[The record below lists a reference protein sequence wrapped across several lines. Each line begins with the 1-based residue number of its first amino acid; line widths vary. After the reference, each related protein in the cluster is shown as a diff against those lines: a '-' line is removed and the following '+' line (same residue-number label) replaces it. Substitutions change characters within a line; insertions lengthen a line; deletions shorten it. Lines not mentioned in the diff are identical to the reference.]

1 MKKKF
6 TLIELLVVIAIIA
19 ILASMLLPAL
29 SKARAKARAINC
41 INNQKQ
47 CALGLLLYA
56 DDYDGYIITVPG
68 SKIGAY
74 WYWPACYSD
83 GAIYRK
89 YRDTAGVEY
98 GALGLGYIPVG
109 VDHCTIFSY
118 GKKTVTADGSQVQ
131 EHATTAYGMP
141 NYRQN
146 VIDMSNDTHA
156 TWGSVEL
163 KTVAPTGNGGRGLRI
178 DSGKVPASVRWVFS
192 CSVQCADNTP
202 TTKGSSTIGARDYTY
217 NPNLATIAAMHSDM
231 ANMAFWDGHAEVVTG
246 PKAAEYWCLGSNAAV
261 KQCAIVVGNKLVP
274 FPTVDVDPY

>member
-1 MKKKF
+1 MKKSF

-29 SKARAKARAINC
+29 SKARAKARAISC

-68 SKIGAY
+68 SKIGAW

-89 YRDTAGVEY
+89 YREVAGVEY

-109 VDHCTIFSY
+109 VDHCTIFSW
-118 GKKTVTADGSQVQ
+118 GKKTVTADDQVQ
-131 EHATTAYGMP
+131 EHVTTAYGMP

-146 VIDMSNDTHA
+146 DIVQEETFA

-163 KTVAPTGNGGRGLRI
+163 KTVAPTGNGGRGLRL
-178 DSGKVPASVRWVFS
+178 DSGKVPASARWVFS
-192 CSVQCADNTP
+192 CSVQCAEHVP
-202 TTKGSSTIGARDYTY
+202 TDKGSSSIGARDYTY
-217 NPNLATIAAMHSDM
+217 NPNLATVAAMHTDQ
-231 ANMAFWDGHAEVVTG
+231 ANMAFWDGHAEAVTG
-246 PKAAEYWCLGSNAAV
+246 AKAAEYWCLGSNAAV
-261 KQCAIVVGNKLVP
+261 KQCAIMVGNKLTEFNDVK
-274 FPTVDVDPY
+274 VDPF